1 MKKIIIEKNGENAF
15 SAEVD
20 MPLIDIVP
28 TDIGYLHFN
37 NVTKFPVRTD
47 TLRKYLAVKGPDNLQ
62 NQGKIGS
69 ANIHKKRRSSKF
81 FFTKQLGMTG
91 IILFPGFGFCI
102 AQNTSHCT
110 VFAVCYLE
118 KNIEVEEA
126 L

>member
-37 NVTKFPVRTD
+37 NITKFPVRTD

-81 FFTKQLGMTG
+81 FFTKQLGNDRNNLVPRLWLLYSPKHKSLYCFCCL
-91 IILFPGFGFCI
+91 LFGKEHR
-102 AQNTSHCT
+102 S
-110 VFAVCYLE
+110 
-118 KNIEVEEA
+118 
-126 L
+126 